1 MKENKTIL
9 PPSVLV
15 SLFKDSLV
23 LPENKINPAIIE
35 EQIASLAA
43 DQEAFVKKNKAKT
56 PAVEA
61 TNITEAIIVEE
72 ELNLTMP
79 LKHLGDHSKKIVVIV
94 NDPASVYLNEPDFI
108 LLTSILNA
116 CRLTIADIAL
126 VNLGNQKASLHQIL
140 NNLPSKLVI
149 AFEVDSKALKI
160 KLPTNLYKLTPL
172 GESNLLFSKSL
183 SSMQGSDS
191 SAKQE
196 KAKLW
201 TVLKQIFQL

>member
-9 PPSVLV
+9 PASVLV

-23 LPENKINPAIIE
+23 LPENKIKPAIIE

-43 DQEAFVKKNKAKT
+43 DQEAFVKKNKVYL
-56 PAVEA
+56 PAQEQSN
-61 TNITEAIIVEE
+61 TTEVTIAEE
-72 ELNLTMP
+72 EVKLTIP

-94 NDPASVYLNEPDFI
+94 DDPASVYLNEPDFI

-126 VNLGNQKASLHQIL
+126 VNIGNQKASLHQIL

-172 GESNLLFSKSL
+172 GDSNLLFSKSL
-183 SSMQGSDS
+183 SSMQGLDS
-191 SAKQE
+191 AAKQE

-201 TVLKQIFQL
+201 AVLKQIFQL

>member
-1 MKENKTIL
+1 MNENKTIL
-9 PPSVLV
+9 PSSVLV

-23 LPENKINPAIIE
+23 LPENKINKSIIQ
-35 EQIASLAA
+35 EQLDSLAA
-43 DQEAFVKKNKAKT
+43 DQEAFAKKNKVDAPK
-56 PAVEA
+56 PAEVEDA
-61 TNITEAIIVEE
+61 L
-72 ELNLTMP
+72 ELNLP
-79 LKHLGDHSKKIVVIV
+79 LKYLGDHSKEIVVVV

-126 VNLGNQKASLHQIL
+126 INLGNQNATLHQIL
-140 NNLPSKLVI
+140 NTLPSKLVI
-149 AFEVDSKALKI
+149 AFEVDSKTLKI
-160 KLPTNLYKLTPL
+160 KLPTNFYKLTP
-172 GESNLLFSKSL
+172 LLFSKSL
-183 SSMQGSDS
+183 ASMQGTDA

>member
-1 MKENKTIL
+1 MRENKTIL

-15 SLFKDSLV
+15 SLYKDSLV
-23 LPENKINPAIIE
+23 LPENKINESNI
-35 EQIASLAA
+35 QVQLASLAA
-43 DQEAFVKKNKAKT
+43 DQEAFANNKVKEPKAE
-56 PAVEA
+56 VEA
-61 TNITEAIIVEE
+61 
-72 ELNLTMP
+72 ELNLP
-79 LKHLGDHSKKIVVIV
+79 LKYLGDHSKEIVVVV

-126 VNLGNQKASLHQIL
+126 INLGNQNATLHQIL
-140 NNLPSKLVI
+140 NKLPSKLVI

-160 KLPTNLYKLTPL
+160 KLPTNFYKLTPL

-183 SSMQGSDS
+183 ASMQGMDAN
-191 SAKQE
+191 AKQE

-201 TVLKQIFQL
+201 AVLKQIFQL

>member
-23 LPENKINPAIIE
+23 LPENKINQAIIE

-43 DQEAFVKKNKAKT
+43 DQEAFVKKNKAKA
-56 PAVEA
+56 PALEEA
-61 TNITEAIIVEE
+61 IPTEASIVEE
-72 ELNLTMP
+72 EVNLTMP
-79 LKHLGDHSKKIVVIV
+79 LKYLGDHSKKIVVIV

-183 SSMQGSDS
+183 SSMQGMDS
-191 SAKQE
+191 TAKQE

-201 TVLKQIFQL
+201 AVLKQIFQL

>member
-1 MKENKTIL
+1 MNENKTIL
-9 PPSVLV
+9 PSSVLV

-23 LPENKINPAIIE
+23 LPENKINKSIIQ
-35 EQIASLAA
+35 EQLDSLAA
-43 DQEAFVKKNKAKT
+43 DQEAFAKKNKVDAPK
-56 PAVEA
+56 PAEVEDA
-61 TNITEAIIVEE
+61 L
-72 ELNLTMP
+72 ELNLP
-79 LKHLGDHSKKIVVIV
+79 LKYLGDHSKEIVVVV

-126 VNLGNQKASLHQIL
+126 INLGNQNATLHQIL
-140 NNLPSKLVI
+140 NTLPSKLVI
-149 AFEVDSKALKI
+149 AFEVDSKTLKI
-160 KLPTNLYKLTPL
+160 KLPTNFYKLTPL

-183 SSMQGSDS
+183 ASMQGTDA

>member
-9 PPSVLV
+9 PPAVLV

-23 LPENKINPAIIE
+23 LPENKINPALIA
-35 EQIASLAA
+35 QQNASLAA
-43 DQEAFVKKNKAKT
+43 DQEAFAKKNKKKEPTIESNTHEEGSIPEEMMETLA
-56 PAVEA
+56 
-61 TNITEAIIVEE
+61 NI
-72 ELNLTMP
+72 
-79 LKHLGDHSKKIVVIV
+79 KYLGDHHKKIVVVV
-94 NDPASVYLNEPDFI
+94 NDPASVYLNESDFI

-140 NNLPSKLVI
+140 NILPSKLVI
-149 AFEVDSKALKI
+149 AFELDSKALKI
-160 KLPTNLYKLTPL
+160 KLPTNLYKVIPL

-183 SSMQGSDS
+183 ASMQGMDTH
-191 SAKQE
+191 AKQE

-201 TVLKQIFQL
+201 AVLKQIFQL

>member
-9 PPSVLV
+9 PTSVLV

-43 DQEAFVKKNKAKT
+43 DQEAFVKKNKAKSI
-56 PAVEA
+56 AVE
-61 TNITEAIIVEE
+61 EANTSEASNVEE
-72 ELNLTMP
+72 ELNLSMP

-94 NDPASVYLNEPDFI
+94 NDPESVYLNEPDFI

-160 KLPTNLYKLTPL
+160 KLPTNLYNATR
-172 GESNLLFSKSL
+172 
-183 SSMQGSDS
+183 
-191 SAKQE
+191 
-196 KAKLW
+196 
-201 TVLKQIFQL
+201 